1 MKKVIVEQA
10 SPTMIMNGFTGNS
23 EIELNFKVL
32 VLGDSM
38 VGKTSIIDSF
48 ITEEPC
54 VQPPTPPFQQTR
66 SKQVVMRDSSSITVN
81 LFDLESR

>member
-10 SPTMIMNGFTGNS
+10 SPTMIMTGFTGNS
-23 EIELNFKVL
+23 EIQLNFKVL

-54 VQPPTPPFQQTR
+54 AQPPAPPFQQTR
-66 SKQVVMRDSSSITVN
+66 
-81 LFDLESR
+81 